1 MRLIRSAIIIA
12 FAGVAVAACGSD
24 TSSGQTLNGKKFTVE
39 TGTRAVTVDMV
50 DNNFQP
56 EYVTVRA
63 GTKVTFLN
71 RGHNRH
77 NVFSVDDRFTS
88 SGFLGRDDS
97 WKVTFADV
105 GDFPLY
111 CSLHGTATSGM
122 IGGIRVVK

>member
-1 MRLIRSAIIIA
+1 MRHIRNAIIIA

-24 TSSGQTLNGKKFTVE
+24 TSSGQTLSGKKFTVE
-39 TGTRAVTVDMV
+39 TGKRAVTVDMV

-63 GTKVTFLN
+63 GTTVTFLN

-77 NVFSVDDRFTS
+77 NVFSVDDGFTS
-88 SGFLGRDDS
+88 SGFLGRGDS
-97 WKVTFADV
+97 WKVTFAGT

-111 CSLHGTATSGM
+111 CSLHGTPTSGM
-122 IGGIRVVK
+122 VGGIRVIK

>member
-1 MRLIRSAIIIA
+1 MRLIRNAIIIA
-12 FAGVAVAACGSD
+12 FAGVAVAACGSN
-24 TSSGQTLNGKKFTVE
+24 TSSSQTLNGKKFRVE
-39 TGTRAVTVDMV
+39 TGTRSVTVDMV

-77 NVFSVDDRFTS
+77 NVFSVDDGFTS
-88 SGFLGRDDS
+88 SGFLGRGDS
-97 WKVTFADV
+97 WKVTFKDA
-105 GDFPLY
+105 GDYPLY

-122 IGGIRVVK
+122 VGGIRVVK